1 MSVLITGGAGYL
13 GGHLALA
20 LAARQDAIVLVD
32 RNAAIHDL
40 KSKCSAAA
48 YHAELAADELL
59 PTLIDRHDVDVL
71 VHLAD
76 SPGGPIHSS
85 AGAARSIANVATTR
99 SVVERCIQAGVRE
112 IVYCSSSAVY
122 GNGDG
127 SPIRA
132 TDRLDPISQYG
143 RCKAET
149 ELMLKQLAQGGGA
162 RVCCIRFFNIAGADA
177 AGRWGPSIR
186 QSGQLLPQACRA
198 ALGSGDAV
206 NIFGVD
212 HPTTDGT
219 CVRDFVHVQD
229 AAEALVSAIDALK
242 RGAPSATYNC
252 GAGRG
257 VSVREVVREVERFS
271 GLPVPVRE
279 MPRRP
284 GELSVAVA
292 DPADTVRDL
301 GWVPCHSSLENIVSS
316 AFEWEVAA
324 TSS

>member
-20 LAARQDAIVLVD
+20 LADRQDAIVLVD
-32 RNAAIHDL
+32 RNVAISDL
-40 KSKCSAAA
+40 SSKCSAAA
-48 YHAELAADELL
+48 YQAELAANELL
-59 PTLIDRHDVDVL
+59 STLIDRHDVDVL
-71 VHLAD
+71 VHMAD

-85 AGAARSIANVATTR
+85 AGAERSIDNVGVTR
-99 SVVERCIQAGVRE
+99 SVVERCIEAGVRE

-122 GNGDG
+122 GNGNG

-132 TDRLDPISQYG
+132 TDRLDPISEYG

-149 ELMLKQLAQGGGA
+149 ELMVRELAQDSGA
-162 RVCCIRFFNIAGADA
+162 RVCCIRFFNIAGADV

-186 QSGQLLPQACRA
+186 QSRQLLPQACRA
-198 ALGSGDAV
+198 ALGLGDAV

-229 AAEALVSAIDALK
+229 AARALVSAIDALK

-252 GAGRG
+252 GAGQG
-257 VSVREVVREVERFS
+257 ISVRQVVREVERFS
-271 GLPVPVRE
+271 GLPAPVKQ

-284 GELSVAVA
+284 GELSIAVA

-301 GWVPCHSSLENIVSS
+301 GWVPRHSSLQNIVSS
-316 AFEWEVAA
+316 AFEWEAAVA
-324 TSS
+324 SR